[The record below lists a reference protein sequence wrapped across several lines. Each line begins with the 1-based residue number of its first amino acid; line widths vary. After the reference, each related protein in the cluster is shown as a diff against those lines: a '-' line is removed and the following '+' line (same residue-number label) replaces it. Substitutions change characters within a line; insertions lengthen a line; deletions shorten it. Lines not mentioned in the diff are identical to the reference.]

1 MQLAFYLQ
9 LLLIL
14 AAATMLACWCG
25 WGLAYLALPDALRP
39 YRGLLTPLLGYALV
53 IVTGYWFARTISG
66 LPVALAALLL
76 VTSALNLLAWRHRN
90 SIVGGSPRLIGTMR
104 EHLPLIVLLLVTLF
118 VGLAPLLHY
127 GHPAVIGAGWDIES
141 ALPTARYIERGPIA
155 AIADAPP
162 NPLRDLVHDPPR
174 IGKTVGFAVWQGS
187 IDLLTGV
194 EAVLTFVP
202 LLAWLRALG
211 VLAVYVLFRATL
223 GLRRGPALLGAAW
236 TSAGALLLWI
246 TYFNFEKQLAAW
258 PLIPLGLL
266 LGVAAVEELARTT
279 TDDRRPTTETAS
291 DPSSFVFRPSSVSHR
306 LGIALLAA
314 IGLAALPVAYYPALT
329 LWVPLAGGLAAAI
342 LVGQALTHAPVAMSV
357 GWGVRTITRLLGAA
371 LALMLTTA
379 LLSAPTILDYWH
391 GFSYRYGEQ
400 LTTLGV
406 FRYIPMTDILGLTPY
421 AHGASDTPPAPPW
434 ALAALV
440 ALATLAVVG
449 LVLPEIG
456 NGALKIEDGAPA
468 SRPPLSLIGRRSSE
482 MRLRWLG
489 MILGV
494 LAYLAWLRWWQ
505 QYPYAY
511 MKGAA
516 YAGFV
521 FVGLAAA
528 GWQAVAARIPRPAR
542 LLAAILPLLLFAP
555 MIASQ
560 ERIIAMHWAGPGLY
574 PDDFPAL
581 LELRM
586 RIPAGSTVTL
596 ADDSRTEGVVS
607 GLAAYMLD
615 HTTVWGH
622 VKTGYTSSTAGE
634 PDAIGEYALLPASQD
649 PTLWGYRTPIWRGGS
664 YALYQR
670 PPGVLAHLRPET
682 ILVPGETLALAVGES
697 RLALES
703 AVFPGERPRQ
713 LELTVA
719 ALQDAAIS
727 LDGKPFA
734 IPSGGAQVRV
744 AALPTGREIE
754 LRNSGAAP
762 ILLRS
767 LTLSE
772 ASGSDGDAIAPLRAA
787 LVTSARA
794 TATAQ
799 TITTTLETRLPD
811 GGPLT
816 LALDIWDSGRGL
828 HYGWYGVEVG
838 ADEHLKTAILSLDLR
853 SGAGQALGGD
863 GAALPFGAQFEG
875 LREGDY
881 TARLQVSAGAA
892 ALAASDDLFS
902 FHVGPDHSIS
912 AIQTGAVPMLMT
924 TTNRPPRSLDMRVG
938 DDVLLQ
944 GYAIDKTSARAGDT
958 LVLTLWW
965 QALAAPLDE
974 RSVLIHLL
982 DDGAKVAQADG
993 APARGARP
1001 TSRWQVGD
1009 TVIDSHQIALPADLP
1024 PGEYMLVFG
1033 MYHWPSLERLALRS
1047 GETRQEDD
1055 VVHVPII
1062 VTRR

>member
-1 MQLAFYLQ
+1 
-9 LLLIL
+9 
-14 AAATMLACWCG
+14 
-25 WGLAYLALPDALRP
+25 
-39 YRGLLTPLLGYALV
+39 
-53 IVTGYWFARTISG
+53 
-66 LPVALAALLL
+66 
-76 VTSALNLLAWRHRN
+76 
-90 SIVGGSPRLIGTMR
+90 
-104 EHLPLIVLLLVTLF
+104 
-118 VGLAPLLHY
+118 
-127 GHPAVIGAGWDIES
+127 
-141 ALPTARYIERGPIA
+141 
-155 AIADAPP
+155 
-162 NPLRDLVHDPPR
+162 
-174 IGKTVGFAVWQGS
+174 
-187 IDLLTGV
+187 
-194 EAVLTFVP
+194 
-202 LLAWLRALG
+202 
-211 VLAVYVLFRATL
+211 
-223 GLRRGPALLGAAW
+223 
-236 TSAGALLLWI
+236 
-246 TYFNFEKQLAAW
+246 
-258 PLIPLGLL
+258 
-266 LGVAAVEELARTT
+266 
-279 TDDRRPTTETAS
+279 
-291 DPSSFVFRPSSVSHR
+291 
-306 LGIALLAA
+306 
-314 IGLAALPVAYYPALT
+314 
-329 LWVPLAGGLAAAI
+329 
-342 LVGQALTHAPVAMSV
+342 
-357 GWGVRTITRLLGAA
+357 
-371 LALMLTTA
+371 
-379 LLSAPTILDYWH
+379 
-391 GFSYRYGEQ
+391 
-400 LTTLGV
+400 
-406 FRYIPMTDILGLTPY
+406 
-421 AHGASDTPPAPPW
+421 
-434 ALAALV
+434 
-440 ALATLAVVG
+440 
-449 LVLPEIG
+449 
-456 NGALKIEDGAPA
+456 
-468 SRPPLSLIGRRSSE
+468 
-482 MRLRWLG
+482 
-489 MILGV
+489 
-494 LAYLAWLRWWQ
+494 LAWLRWWQ

-516 YAGFV
+516 YTSFV

-560 ERIIAMHWAGPGLY
+560 ARIVAMHWGGPGLY

-581 LELRM
+581 LELRA
-586 RIPAGSTVTL
+586 RIPTGSTVTL
-596 ADDSRTEGVVS
+596 ADDSRTEGAVS

-634 PDAIGEYALLPASQD
+634 PDAIGDYALLPASQD

-682 ILVPGETLALAVGES
+682 ILVPGGTLALAVGET
-697 RLALES
+697 RLALDR
-703 AVFPGERPRQ
+703 AAFPGGRPRR

-727 LDGKPFA
+727 LDGKPFV
-734 IPSGGAQVRV
+734 IPGGVARVHV

-772 ASGSDGDAIAPLRAA
+772 ASGSAGDAVAPLRAA

-794 TATAQ
+794 TATAR

-816 LALDIWDSGRGL
+816 LALDVWDSGRGI

-838 ADEHLKTAILSLDLR
+838 ADEHLETAILSLDLR

-902 FHVGPDHSIS
+902 FHVGSDHSIS

-924 TTNRPPRSLDMRVG
+924 TIDRPPRPLDMRVG

-944 GYAIDKTSARAGDT
+944 GYTIDKAIARAGDT

-982 DDGAKVAQADG
+982 DGGGAKVAQADG

-1001 TSRWQVGD
+1001 TSRW
-1009 TVIDSHQIALPADLP
+1009 
-1024 PGEYMLVFG
+1024 
-1033 MYHWPSLERLALRS
+1033 
-1047 GETRQEDD
+1047 
-1055 VVHVPII
+1055 
-1062 VTRR
+1062 

>member
-1 MQLAFYLQ
+1 
-9 LLLIL
+9 
-14 AAATMLACWCG
+14 
-25 WGLAYLALPDALRP
+25 
-39 YRGLLTPLLGYALV
+39 
-53 IVTGYWFARTISG
+53 
-66 LPVALAALLL
+66 
-76 VTSALNLLAWRHRN
+76 
-90 SIVGGSPRLIGTMR
+90 
-104 EHLPLIVLLLVTLF
+104 
-118 VGLAPLLHY
+118 
-127 GHPAVIGAGWDIES
+127 
-141 ALPTARYIERGPIA
+141 
-155 AIADAPP
+155 
-162 NPLRDLVHDPPR
+162 
-174 IGKTVGFAVWQGS
+174 
-187 IDLLTGV
+187 
-194 EAVLTFVP
+194 
-202 LLAWLRALG
+202 
-211 VLAVYVLFRATL
+211 
-223 GLRRGPALLGAAW
+223 
-236 TSAGALLLWI
+236 
-246 TYFNFEKQLAAW
+246 
-258 PLIPLGLL
+258 
-266 LGVAAVEELARTT
+266 
-279 TDDRRPTTETAS
+279 
-291 DPSSFVFRPSSVSHR
+291 
-306 LGIALLAA
+306 
-314 IGLAALPVAYYPALT
+314 
-329 LWVPLAGGLAAAI
+329 VPLAGGLAAAI
-342 LVGQALTHAPVAMSV
+342 LVGQALTSGLAPVAMSA
-357 GWGVRTITRLLGAA
+357 GSGVRTIPRLLGAA
-371 LALMLTTA
+371 LALMLATA

-391 GFSYRYGEQ
+391 GFSYRYSEQ

-421 AHGASDTPPAPPW
+421 AHGAPDTPPTPPW

-456 NGALKIEDGAPA
+456 DGAWKIEDGAPA
-468 SRPPLSLIGRRSSE
+468 SNIEHPASRSPWSLIGRRSSE

-516 YAGFV
+516 YTGFV

-542 LLAAILPLLLFAP
+542 LAAMVLPLLLFAP

-560 ERIIAMHWAGPGLY
+560 ARIVAMHWGGPGLY

-581 LELRM
+581 LELRA

-682 ILVPGETLALAVGES
+682 ILVPGETLALAVGET
-697 RLALES
+697 RLALDRAAFS
-703 AVFPGERPRQ
+703 GGRPRR

-772 ASGSDGDAIAPLRAA
+772 ANGSDGDAIAPLRAA

-816 LALDIWDSGRGL
+816 LALDIWDSGRGI
-828 HYGWYGVEVG
+828 HFGWYGVEVG

-853 SGAGQALGGD
+853 SGAGLALGGD

-902 FHVGPDHSIS
+902 FHVGRDHSIS

-924 TTNRPPRSLDMRVG
+924 TIDRPPRPLDMRVG

-944 GYAIDKTSARAGDT
+944 GYTIDKTSARAGDT

-982 DDGAKVAQADG
+982 DGGGAKVAQADG

-1001 TSRWQVGD
+1001 TSRWQAGD
-1009 TVIDSHQIALPADLP
+1009 TVIDSHQIALPADLL
-1024 PGEYMLVFG
+1024 PGEYTLVFG